1 MARDGVGIMKLLME
15 NWRGYLAENE
25 DKEIEAVG
33 DQAFTHLIKKLQQI
47 EVEQPES
54 QEEID
59 EAVGLVIAGLALAAP
74 QILEIVGETINWAAK
89 KGKEVQAAA
98 GGRLGAPGAGQDGGT
113 AFGNKLLNI
122 SEKWHHIY
130 VTPIEKV
137 LCGLVAAERA
147 VRSIPVAQSQG
158 AAEFGASKFMEAQDK
173 QAGDCDMHD
182 EANKIFHLIVAAFL
196 LAAGV
201 GAIKAFMAAY
211 TSASGG
217 AIAMGML
224 EAAMSAVKSNE
235 LWEFIAGG
243 LH

>member
-1 MARDGVGIMKLLME
+1 MKLLME
-15 NWRGYLAENE
+15 NWRKYLAENE

-59 EAVGLVIAGLALAAP
+59 EAVGLAVVGFALAAP

-98 GGRLGAPGAGQDGGT
+98 GGHLGGERDDGGT

-130 VTPIEKV
+130 VAPIEGL
-137 LCGLVAAERA
+137 LCAIARQMGDSDASRHAEPGSVARDDLAMSG
-147 VRSIPVAQSQG
+147 V
-158 AAEFGASKFMEAQDK
+158 FEAQNK
-173 QAGDCDMHD
+173 QDGGCDMH
-182 EANKIFHLIVAAFL
+182 EAANKIFHLIVAAFL
-196 LAAGV
+196 FAAGH
-201 GAIKAFMAAY
+201 GAINAFMAAY
-211 TSASGG
+211 ATASGG
-217 AIAMGML
+217 AVAMGML
-224 EAAMSAVKSNE
+224 EAAMAAVKSNE

-243 LH
+243 LL

>member
-1 MARDGVGIMKLLME
+1 MKLILE

-59 EAVGLVIAGLALAAP
+59 EAVGLAVAGLALAAP

-98 GGRLGAPGAGQDGGT
+98 GGHLGGERDGGGT

-130 VTPIEKV
+130 VDPIEKL
-137 LCGLVAAERA
+137 LCRLAAGPA
-147 VRSIPVAQSQG
+147 SVPVAHSQG
-158 AAEFGASKFMEAQDK
+158 AAEFGAGKFFEAQNK
-173 QAGDCDMHD
+173 QGCDMHD
-182 EANKIFHLIVAAFL
+182 AANKIFHLIVAAFL
-196 LAAGV
+196 LASGY
-201 GAIKAFMAAY
+201 GAFKAFKAAY
-211 TSASGG
+211 ITASGG
-217 AIAMGML
+217 AVVMGTL
-224 EAAMSAVKSNE
+224 EAAMAAVKSNE
-235 LWEFIAGG
+235 LWEFIVGG

>member
-1 MARDGVGIMKLLME
+1 MKLLME

-25 DKEIEAVG
+25 DKEIEAAG
-33 DQAFTHLIKKLQQI
+33 AQAFTHLIKKLQQI

-59 EAVGLVIAGLALAAP
+59 EAVFIAAAGLALAAP

-89 KGKEVQAAA
+89 KGKEVQAASRGHL
-98 GGRLGAPGAGQDGGT
+98 GGERGATDGGGT

-122 SEKWHHIY
+122 SEKWHHLY
-130 VTPIEKV
+130 VGVIEQI
-137 LCGLVAAERA
+137 LCDITLGGDQSRHAEPG
-147 VRSIPVAQSQG
+147 SIARDDLAMSGV
-158 AAEFGASKFMEAQDK
+158 FEAQDK

-182 EANKIFHLIVAAFL
+182 VANKIFHLIVAAFL
-196 LAAGV
+196 FAAGV

-217 AIAMGML
+217 AVAMGML